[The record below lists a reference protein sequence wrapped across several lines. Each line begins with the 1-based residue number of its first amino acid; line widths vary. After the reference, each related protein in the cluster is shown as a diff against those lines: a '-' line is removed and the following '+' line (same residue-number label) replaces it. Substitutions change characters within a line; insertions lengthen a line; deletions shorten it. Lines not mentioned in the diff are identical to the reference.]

1 MERREDLPLLGFR
14 RRKPKGVCPAS
25 HVVKQL
31 CRDRA
36 SRRWSALLTHT
47 MGGSMGGSM
56 GRFMGGW
63 SALLTQTKSG
73 MRKRLGE
80 INWAAFVRYAEAEHK
95 DAFFRAFTPVSGVLR
110 CEGKISGAPCPK
122 AIRVDLC
129 VTTSHE
135 CGDALPGLHLDHSY
149 DAKHVCEV
157 WSEALPD
164 DPVSWDDGLCGALVA
179 HLLFGVEGHVLAQ
192 CSTRPIWQPR
202 LTFRCGD
209 VKGVKGQHA
218 AGFCHDVAGAHYKHV
233 LEVKDLRWPSA

>member
-25 HVVKQL
+25 HAVKQL

-36 SRRWSALLTHT
+36 SRRWSALLT
-47 MGGSMGGSM
+47 
-56 GRFMGGW
+56 
-63 SALLTQTKSG
+63 QTKSRIGHKFG

-122 AIRVDLC
+122 AIRVNLC

>member
-1 MERREDLPLLGFR
+1 MHQSAAPRPSVFGQRIGQYRNIVNAMITLPLLG
-14 RRKPKGVCPAS
+14 
-25 HVVKQL
+25 Q
-31 CRDRA
+31 
-36 SRRWSALLTHT
+36 
-47 MGGSMGGSM
+47 
-56 GRFMGGW
+56 
-63 SALLTQTKSG
+63 
-73 MRKRLGE
+73 
-80 INWAAFVRYAEAEHK
+80 FVQ
-95 DAFFRAFTPVSGVLR
+95 V
-110 CEGKISGAPCPK
+110 KISGAPCPK